1 MRFLSNMAAAALGT
15 LVAFGLL
22 ILIGMFLAF
31 VLSAISLSSNTTPS
45 VRTGTVLTLD
55 LTRPIPETA
64 SMDAFD
70 QFAGR
75 RSNYSLMGL
84 TDALDKAAGDER
96 IDALWIRIKGISG
109 LSASAHEV
117 RKALLR
123 FRKTGKPVF
132 ASSDDYMTTE
142 STYYLASAADSVFAS
157 PEAMFEFNGFSMKT
171 FFYSGLVEKLDVEPQ
186 IIRAGSFK
194 SAVEPYLRRDLSPE
208 NEEQL
213 AALLDSYNRT
223 FLHAVAE
230 SRGTTSEAL
239 DELVNRKAIFSAKEA
254 HEAGLIDDLFYRDDV
269 LKHIKKRLGY
279 SPEADLH
286 TMSLE
291 SYGFTPNSEAG
302 RSTNMD
308 GEIAVVYAEG
318 TILNGKSSPADLL
331 GGKILGS
338 ESFAR
343 DMEEARESDYV
354 KAVVVRINSPGGS
367 AAASGAMWQAIHRTA
382 EEKPVIVSMGNV
394 AASGGY
400 WIATA
405 GDAILADPIT
415 VTGSIGVFAMFFDVG
430 KAFENKLGITT
441 DGVQT
446 SPFADMLSGVR
457 TLNPYERQMLQGW
470 VDEMYDAFV
479 DLVGTHRG
487 LDEATVR
494 SIAEGR
500 VWSGEDALGI
510 GLVDSLGTL
519 QDAIALAAD
528 KTDLGEGPWRLRIL
542 PRPKTPFE
550 TLNDL
555 LMMKGQATWLQ
566 WTRSPAEQQWM
577 DRVRTLSAHTRDA
590 GTVQAR
596 MPLEI
601 TVQ

>member
-1 MRFLSNMAAAALGT
+1 MRFLSNMVAAALGT
-15 LVAFGLL
+15 LVALGVLF
-22 ILIGMFLAF
+22 LIGMFLAF
-31 VLSAISLSSNTTPS
+31 VVSALSLSGNAAPS
-45 VRTGTVLTLD
+45 VGSGTVLTFD
-55 LTRPIPETA
+55 LASPIPETA
-64 SMDAFD
+64 SMDPFD
-70 QFAGR
+70 QLAGR
-75 RSNYSLMGL
+75 RSNYSVMGL

-96 IDALWIRIKGISG
+96 IDALWIRVKGFSG
-109 LSASAHEV
+109 LSASAREV

-123 FRKTGKPVF
+123 FRESGKPVF
-132 ASSDDYMTTE
+132 ASSDDYVMTE

-171 FFYSGLVEKLDVEPQ
+171 FFYAGLVEKLDVEPQ

-223 FLHAVAE
+223 FLRAVAE
-230 SRGTTSEAL
+230 SRGTTFEAL
-239 DELVNRKAIFSAKEA
+239 NELVNRKAIFSAKEA
-254 HEAGLIDDLFYRDDV
+254 HEAGLIDDLLYRDDV
-269 LKHIKKRLGY
+269 LEHIKKRLGHD
-279 SPEADLH
+279 PEADLQ

-318 TILNGKSSPADLL
+318 AILNGKSAPGNFIA
-331 GGKILGS
+331 GTVLGS

-382 EEKPVIVSMGNV
+382 EEKPVIISMGNV

-405 GDAILADPIT
+405 GETILADPIS

-430 KAFENKLGITT
+430 KTFENKLGITT

-457 TLNPYERQMLQGW
+457 PLDPYERQMLQGW
-470 VDEMYDAFV
+470 VDEMYDTFI
-479 DLVGTHRG
+479 DLVATHRG

-494 SIAEGR
+494 NIAEGR
-500 VWSGEDALGI
+500 VWSGEDALDI

-519 QDAIALAAD
+519 KDAIALAAD
-528 KTDLGEGPWRLRIL
+528 KADLGEGPWRLRIL

-550 TLNDL
+550 TFSDL
-555 LMMKGQATWLQ
+555 LMTKSRATWLQ
-566 WTRSPAEQQWM
+566 WTQSPAERQLLDQA
-577 DRVRTLSAHTRDA
+577 RALATHARDA

-596 MPLEI
+596 MPVEI
-601 TVQ
+601 AVR

>member
-22 ILIGMFLAF
+22 FLVGMFLAF
-31 VLSAISLSSNTTPS
+31 VISAISMSGNAAPS
-45 VRTGTVLTLD
+45 VGSGTVLTFD
-55 LTRPIPETA
+55 LARPIPETP

-70 QFAGR
+70 QLAGT

-84 TDALDKAAGDER
+84 TDALDKAATDER
-96 IDALWIRIKGISG
+96 IDALWIRVRGFSG
-109 LSASAHEV
+109 LSASSHEV

-123 FRKTGKPVF
+123 FRESGKPVF
-132 ASSDDYMTTE
+132 ASSDDYMMME
-142 STYYLASAADSVFAS
+142 STYYLASVADSVFAA

-171 FFYSGLVEKLDVEPQ
+171 FFYAGLIEKLDVEPQ

-194 SAVEPYLRRDLSPE
+194 SAVEPYLRRNLSPE

-213 AALLDSYNRT
+213 AALLDSYNET
-223 FLHAVAE
+223 FLNAVAE
-230 SRGTTSEAL
+230 SRGTTFEAL
-239 DELVNRKAIFSAKEA
+239 NELVNRKAIFSAKEA
-254 HEAGLIDDLFYRDDV
+254 LEAGLIDELLYRDDV
-269 LKHIKKRLGY
+269 LKRIKRRLGHA
-279 SPEADLH
+279 PEAELQ

-302 RSTNMD
+302 RSTNME

-318 TILNGKSSPADLL
+318 TILNGQSVPGNFFSGAVL
-331 GGKILGS
+331 GTETL
-338 ESFAR
+338 AR
-343 DMEEARESDYV
+343 DMEEARESDQV
-354 KAVVVRINSPGGS
+354 KAVVLRINSPGGS
-367 AAASGAMWQAIHRTA
+367 AAASGAMWEAIRQTA

-405 GDAILADPIT
+405 GETIIADPIS

-430 KAFENKLGITT
+430 QAFENKLGITT

-446 SPFADMLSGVR
+446 SPYADMLSGVR
-457 TLNPYERQMLQGW
+457 PLGAYERQMLQGW
-470 VDEMYDAFV
+470 VDEMYDAFIG
-479 DLVGTHRG
+479 LVATRRG
-487 LDEATVR
+487 LDEAAVR
-494 SIAEGR
+494 SIAQGR
-500 VWSGEDALGI
+500 VWSGEDALTV

-528 KTDLGEGPWRLRIL
+528 KADLGEGPWRLRIL

-550 TLNDL
+550 AFNDL
-555 LMMKGQATWLQ
+555 LTTKGQAAWTH
-566 WTRSPAEQQWM
+566 WTRSPAERQWM
-577 DRVRTLSAHTRDA
+577 DQVRALAAQARDA
-590 GTVQAR
+590 GSAQAR
-596 MPLEI
+596 MPVEI
-601 TVQ
+601 VVR

>member
-1 MRFLSNMAAAALGT
+1 MRFLSNMIAAALGT
-15 LVAFGLL
+15 LVAFGFLFL
-22 ILIGMFLAF
+22 VGMFLAF
-31 VLSAISLSSNTTPS
+31 VISAVSMSSNAAPS
-45 VRTGTVLTLD
+45 VSSGTVLTFD
-55 LTRPIPETA
+55 LARPIPETA
-64 SMDAFD
+64 SMDPFD
-70 QFAGR
+70 QLAGR

-84 TDALDKAAGDER
+84 TDALDKAATDER
-96 IDALWIRIKGISG
+96 IDALWIRVRGFSG
-109 LSASAHEV
+109 LSASSREV

-123 FRKTGKPVF
+123 FRESGKPVF
-132 ASSDDYMTTE
+132 ASSDDMMLE
-142 STYYLASAADSVFAS
+142 STYYLASAADSIFAA

-171 FFYSGLVEKLDVEPQ
+171 YFYAGLVEKLDVEPQ

-213 AALLDSYNRT
+213 AALLNSYNET
-223 FLHAVAE
+223 FLNAVAE
-230 SRGTTSEAL
+230 SRGTTFEAL
-239 DELVNRKAIFSAKEA
+239 NELVNRTAIFSAKEA
-254 HEAGLIDDLFYRDDV
+254 LEAGLIDGLLYRDDM
-269 LKHIKKRLGY
+269 LERIKRRLGHE
-279 SPEADLH
+279 PEAELQ

-318 TILNGKSSPADLL
+318 TILNGQSIPGNFFS
-331 GGKILGS
+331 GTVLGS
-338 ESFAR
+338 ETLAR
-343 DMEEARESDYV
+343 NMKEARENDHV
-354 KAVVVRINSPGGS
+354 KAVVLRINSPGGS
-367 AAASGAMWQAIHRTA
+367 AAASGAMWQAIHQTA

-405 GDAILADPIT
+405 GETILADPIS
-415 VTGSIGVFAMFFDVG
+415 VTGSIGVFAMFFDIG

-457 TLNPYERQMLQGW
+457 PLDPYERQILQGW
-470 VDEMYDAFV
+470 VDETYDAFI
-479 DLVGTHRG
+479 DLVATHRG
-487 LDEATVR
+487 LDEADVR
-494 SIAEGR
+494 EIAEGR
-500 VWSGEDALGI
+500 VWSGEDALDI

-528 KTDLGEGPWRLRIL
+528 KVDLGEGPWRLRIL

-550 TLNDL
+550 AFSDL
-555 LMMKGQATWLQ
+555 LMTKGQAAWTQ
-566 WTRSPAEQQWM
+566 WTRSPAERQLLNQ
-577 DRVRTLSAHTRDA
+577 VRALTAHARDA
-590 GTVQAR
+590 GTAQAR
-596 MPLEI
+596 MPVEI
-601 TVQ
+601 EVR